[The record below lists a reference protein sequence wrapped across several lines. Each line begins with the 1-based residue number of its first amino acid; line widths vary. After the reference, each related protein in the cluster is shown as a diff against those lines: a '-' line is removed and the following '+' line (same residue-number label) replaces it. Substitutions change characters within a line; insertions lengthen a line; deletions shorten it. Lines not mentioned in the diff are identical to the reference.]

1 MRDKNLES
9 FSLYSTDLEINFDEQ
24 DRSEL
29 ENAAVPL
36 QNQVTL
42 SLRPTQI
49 PFTIEIIHTTINDA
63 LDENDF
69 DLTEFLNTD
78 FTDIVHATPG
88 KISYAANHVEKGRY
102 TCTSETH
109 FTG

>member
-1 MRDKNLES
+1 M
-9 FSLYSTDLEINFDEQ
+9 EINFDEQ
-24 DRSEL
+24 DRSEV
-29 ENAAVPL
+29 EIAAVPL

-49 PFTIEIIHTTINDA
+49 PFTIEITHASVTDA
-63 LDENDF
+63 LNESLFN
-69 DLTEFLNTD
+69 LTLFLDTD

-88 KISYAANHVEKGRY
+88 KISYAHNHVEKGRY